1 MSNEP
6 VLVVGGT
13 GHLGGQV
20 VDALQQRGKQVRA
33 LVRTTSEASKLEA
46 KGVEVVRG
54 DMLDKRSLAA
64 AMSGVDAVVSTAAG
78 YTRRN
83 KNATEIDTVGQAN
96 LAEAAADT
104 DVRRFVLTS
113 ILTCDLTPQVSH
125 FWHKKLAEDALERY
139 EVPFVALRPGAFL
152 DMVTRMGGDPFAKKR
167 LMWFGTASVPLTFVL
182 TSDLAR
188 YLAEA
193 VDADVQDGE
202 RIDIGWQRPV
212 SMHDIAEIA
221 SRLLGEQIKVR
232 AVPTV
237 LVKALTTAV
246 GLVVPG
252 VADMGAMLAW
262 FETGKYVADT
272 TRQEQVFGHV
282 PTPEEAVSD
291 FARRLG
297 HVPASA

>member
-13 GHLGGQV
+13 GHLGGQG

-33 LVRTTSEASKLEA
+33 LVRPTSEASKLEA

-152 DMVTRMGGDPFAKKR
+152 DMVTQMGGDPFAKKR

>member
-33 LVRTTSEASKLEA
+33 LVRPTSEASKLEA

-152 DMVTRMGGDPFAKKR
+152 DMVTQMGGDPFAKKR

>member
-33 LVRTTSEASKLEA
+33 LVRPTSEASKLEA

-152 DMVTRMGGDPFAKKR
+152 DMVTQMGGDPFAKKR

-291 FARRLG
+291 FVRRLG

>member
-33 LVRTTSEASKLEA
+33 LVRPTSEASKLEA

-83 KNATEIDTVGQAN
+83 TNATEIDTVGQAN

>member
-33 LVRTTSEASKLEA
+33 LVRPTSEASKLEA

-152 DMVTRMGGDPFAKKR
+152 DMVTRMGGDPSAKKR

-291 FARRLG
+291 FVRRLG

>member
-1 MSNEP
+1 MSNET

-33 LVRTTSEASKLEA
+33 LVRPTSEASKLEA

-64 AMSGVDAVVSTAAG
+64 AMSGVDSVVSTAAG

-152 DMVTRMGGDPFAKKR
+152 DMVTQMGGDPFAKKR

-291 FARRLG
+291 FVRRLG

>member
-33 LVRTTSEASKLEA
+33 LVRPTSEASKLEA

-64 AMSGVDAVVSTAAG
+64 AMSGVDSVVSTAAG
-78 YTRRN
+78 CTRRN
-83 KNATEIDTVGQAN
+83 MNATEIDTVGQAN

-152 DMVTRMGGDPFAKKR
+152 DMVTQMGGDPFAKKR

>member
-33 LVRTTSEASKLEA
+33 LVRPTSEASKLEA

-125 FWHKKLAEDALERY
+125 FWHKTLAEDALERY

-291 FARRLG
+291 FVRRLG

>member
-33 LVRTTSEASKLEA
+33 LVRPTSEASKLEA

-182 TSDLAR
+182 ASDLAR

-282 PTPEEAVSD
+282 PTPEEGVSD